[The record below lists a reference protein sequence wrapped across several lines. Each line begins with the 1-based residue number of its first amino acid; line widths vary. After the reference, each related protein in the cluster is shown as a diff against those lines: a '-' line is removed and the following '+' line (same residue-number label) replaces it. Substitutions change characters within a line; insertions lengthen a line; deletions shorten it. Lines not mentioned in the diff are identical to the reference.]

1 MAQGTPVK
9 QRKKTKSVLKN
20 IRQAESRAAINRMN
34 RTRVRSV
41 MRRMRTALSAANI
54 AEAEK
59 LASGTFSE
67 LDKAIRKRT
76 LSENTANR
84 YKSRLT
90 LALNTL
96 KASKAKG

>member
-9 QRKKTKSVLKN
+9 HRKKTKSVLKN

-41 MRRMRTALSAANI
+41 MRRMRTALSAGNV

-59 LASGTFSE
+59 LAPGTFSE

-96 KASKAKG
+96 ESLPKKG

>member
-9 QRKKTKSVLKN
+9 HKKKTKSVLKN
-20 IRQAESRAAINRMN
+20 IRQTERRAAINQMN
-34 RTRVRSV
+34 RTRVRTSI
-41 MRRMRTALSAANI
+41 RRMRAALSAGNA

-59 LASGTFSE
+59 LAPATFSD

-76 LSENTANR
+76 LAENTANR

-90 LALNTL
+90 LALNAL
-96 KASKAKG
+96 KAGKKS

>member
-9 QRKKTKSVLKN
+9 HRKKTKSVLKN

-34 RTRVRSV
+34 RTRVRGV

-59 LASGTFSE
+59 LAPGTFSE

-96 KASKAKG
+96 KASKTKA

>member
-9 QRKKTKSVLKN
+9 HKKKTKSVLKN
-20 IRQAESRAAINRMN
+20 IRQAERRAAINRMN
-34 RTRVRSV
+34 RTRVRTAV
-41 MRRMRTALSAANI
+41 RRMRAALAAGDR
-54 AEAEK
+54 AAAEK
-59 LASGTFSE
+59 LAPATFSE

-90 LALNTL
+90 LALNAL
-96 KASKAKG
+96 QAKKS